1 MSNKY
6 YQIGYVTK
14 DEMFDIAI
22 VEASRDCIA
31 KTWFVEYNSRL
42 LDTICYCKEI
52 SIFNCDRG
60 VPFFRAKED
69 QITRYWNREYAPNAY
84 IRDKMI
90 TFLKKNDIYC
100 EFNECGIGWQF
111 ECLTNYDEEIMLDKF
126 LESLH
131 DK

>member
-60 VPFFRAKED
+60 VPFLER
-69 QITRYWNREYAPNAY
+69 
-84 IRDKMI
+84 
-90 TFLKKNDIYC
+90 KKTKLQDV
-100 EFNECGIGWQF
+100 GIGNMHQ
-111 ECLTNYDEEIMLDKF
+111 MLI
-126 LESLH
+126 
-131 DK
+131 